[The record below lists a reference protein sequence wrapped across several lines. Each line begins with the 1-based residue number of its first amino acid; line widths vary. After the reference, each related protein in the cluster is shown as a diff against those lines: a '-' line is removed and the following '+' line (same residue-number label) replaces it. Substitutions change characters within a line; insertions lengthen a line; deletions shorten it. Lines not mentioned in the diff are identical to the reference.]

1 MLARRAV
8 DVFIIE
14 FDPALQAEQNGSCE
28 EIMLLLR
35 GAGYVLFSGAI
46 ITKGHGYKPS
56 WDALPLGVSLTFD
69 QYADLLKSK
78 KVYTDLV
85 AVRYDLVPRALIDG
99 RLGKFAST
107 HRKGGLRNRKS
118 LPGKGRG
125 KSKKARSPRGAGE
138 GKRQW

>member
-78 KVYTDLV
+78 EVYTDLV

-107 HRKGGLRNRKS
+107 HRKGGLGTARA
-118 LPGKGRG
+118 GKGRG

-138 GKRQW
+138 GKRQWL